1 MTISSLPP
9 TRAATAAH
17 PGSRA
22 RQARTAARRSAA
34 FAELAVPARQRRVE
48 ALLFALRHGRPVNAD
63 ALSLILVAKQRTG
76 APLDRWRG
84 DEVSRL
90 VWIDLVE
97 LAEELDVAL
106 PADTAVTLWT
116 ALDAWADLAVLA
128 PGSDSIAQLREP
140 LCAMAGLD
148 AHGRPRGARRHP
160 SAQPAPRRRGRS
172 LR

>member
-1 MTISSLPP
+1 MPAPLLLLDGASMWF
-9 TRAATAAH
+9 
-17 PGSRA
+17 
-22 RQARTAARRSAA
+22 RSY
-34 FAELAVPARQRRVE
+34 
-48 ALLFALRHGRPVNAD
+48 FALPSSITAPDGRPVNAD

-90 VWIDLVE
+90 VRIDLVE

-148 AHGRPRGARRHP
+148 AHGRPRGARVW
-160 SAQPAPRRRGRS
+160 
-172 LR
+172 